1 MNITEA
7 TSLFAEA
14 QAAPVAYVDLSLV
27 TDRVPID
34 MGTRQV
40 KFPASVQR
48 LGVQYDHL
56 AEKVTFEADRY
67 VDGVDL
73 AQHTIAVQWA
83 NGENGG
89 IYPVT
94 EIDLGVDGKILFN
107 WTISGNMTQNA
118 TALAFSIHFYSVL
131 DGQFT
136 YSLYTVPTSKEITAG
151 LAAGEREG
159 GNITPDE
166 IAVYVQRMSDLNKE
180 ISATMQQIAAKA
192 AEVSDLAD
200 AAGESAAASAESEQA
215 SYSNSDAATKSAQA
229 AAASAQEARNSADA
243 IAVQVSL
250 AQSYAVGGTG
260 NRPGEDTDNA
270 KYYMEQAREIT
281 GTEEITSTEIDQ
293 AFPVSV

>member
-7 TSLFAEA
+7 TSLFSEA
-14 QAAPVAYVDLSLV
+14 QVAPVSYVDLSLV

-40 KFPASVQR
+40 KFPAGVQR

-56 AEKVTFEADRY
+56 AERVTFEVDRY

-73 AQHTIAVQWA
+73 AQHTIAVQWT

-94 EIDLGVDGKILFN
+94 EIDLGTDDKILFN
-107 WTISGNMTQNA
+107 WTISGNMTQHA
-118 TALAFSIHFYSVL
+118 TALAFSVHFYSIL

-136 YSLYTVPTSKEITAG
+136 YSLYTVPASKEITAG
-151 LAAGEREG
+151 LATGGQEV
-159 GNITPDE
+159 GNIAPDE
-166 IAVYVQRMSDLNKE
+166 IDVYIQRMSDLNKE
-180 ISATMQQIAAKA
+180 IAATMQQIAAKA
-192 AEVSDLAD
+192 AEVSGMAD
-200 AAGESAAASAESEQA
+200 AAAESAHASAESEQA
-215 SYSNSDAATKSAQA
+215 SSSSSDAAARSAQA
-229 AAASAQEARNSADA
+229 AATSAQEARNSADA
-243 IAVQVSL
+243 ITAQASL

-281 GTEEITSTEIDQ
+281 GTEEITSAEIDQ
-293 AFPVSV
+293 AFTAVV

>member
-7 TSLFAEA
+7 TSLFAAA

-27 TDRVPID
+27 SDRVPVD

-40 KFPASVQR
+40 KFPAGVQR

-56 AEKVTFEADRY
+56 AEKVTFETDRY

-94 EIDLGVDGKILFN
+94 EIDLGMDGKILFN

-118 TALAFSIHFYSVL
+118 TALAFSIHFYSIL

-136 YSLYTVPTSKEITAG
+136 YSLYTVPASREITAG
-151 LAAGEREG
+151 LAAGGQEG

-166 IAVYVQRMSDLNKE
+166 IAVYLQRMSDLNKE
-180 ISATMQQIAAKA
+180 ITAAMQQVAARV
-192 AEVSDLAD
+192 AEVSGMAD
-200 AAGESAAASAESEQA
+200 AAAESAAASAQA
-215 SYSNSDAATKSAQA
+215 ELDSAANSDAAAKSAQLA
-229 AAASAQEARNSADA
+229 KECADTVGA
-243 IAVQVSL
+243 QVSM

-260 NRPGEDTDNA
+260 TRQGEDTDNA

-281 GTEEITSTEIDQ
+281 GTEEITSAEIDQ
-293 AFPVSV
+293 AFTAGI